1 MHVLHVIEA
10 TIGGTRR
17 HVVDATR
24 GLAKRGV
31 RVSLVAS
38 ALREPR
44 FRADLQA
51 LANDG
56 VEVFELPMV
65 RALRPWTDV
74 GHLAAL
80 RKLLQRQRPDI
91 VHTHS
96 SKAGALGR
104 LASWSSGVGARVHTP
119 HTFAFLFGA
128 MFSGS
133 SRTLFKVIEK
143 ELARH
148 TERFIAVSDDEAGTF
163 ESAGFIPA
171 AKVRVVPN
179 GVDPRRWNAA
189 RALPR
194 TKLGLPDGVPC
205 AAVVGLLNV
214 AKGQDLALRALAL
227 PGMESL
233 HLVLVGS
240 GETEGELRELARS
253 LGVESRAH
261 FLGWRDDVPEVLAS
275 VDVLL
280 LPSRWEGMPYIVLEA
295 MAAGKPVVATR
306 VDGARSIVA
315 AAQCGRLCDVESEGA
330 LAASLR
336 EVLALPESERRKLGE
351 SGRRAVKERYTL
363 EHMVDGLVKVY
374 GELA

>member
-24 GLAKRGV
+24 GLVRRGV

-44 FRADLQA
+44 FKGDLQA

-65 RALRPWTDV
+65 RAMRPWTDV
-74 GHLAAL
+74 GHLATL
-80 RKLLQRQRPDI
+80 RKLLQQQRPDI

-104 LASWSSGVGARVHTP
+104 VASWTSGVGARVHTP

-133 SRTLFKVIEK
+133 SRALFKAIEK

-148 TERFIAVSDDEAGTF
+148 TDRFIAVSDDEAQTF
-163 ESAGFIPA
+163 EQAGFIPG
-171 AKVRVVPN
+171 AKVRVVAN
-179 GVDPRRWNAA
+179 GVDPRRWKAA
-189 RALPR
+189 RGVSR
-194 TKLGLPDGVPC
+194 SSLGVPEGVPC

-214 AKGQDLALRALAL
+214 AKGQDLALRALAA
-227 PGMESL
+227 PGLAQL
-233 HLVLVGS
+233 HLCLVGT
-240 GETEGELRELARS
+240 GEMEPELRELARS
-253 LGVESRAH
+253 LGVESRVH
-261 FLGWRDDVPEVLAS
+261 FLGWREDVPEVLAS
-275 VDVLL
+275 VDFLL

-295 MAAGKPVVATR
+295 MAAGKPLVATP
-306 VDGARSIVA
+306 VDGARSLVGSADCGVVCEASSAEALARGIETLLTQSA
-315 AAQCGRLCDVESEGA
+315 AA
-330 LAASLR
+330 LR
-336 EVLALPESERRKLGE
+336 AKGER
-351 SGRRAVKERYTL
+351 GRRAVQERYTL
-363 EHMVDGLVKVY
+363 DHMVDGLVRVY